1 MMSIKRLFRA
11 KVKGAKLFEI
21 LIVIALI
28 GIITG
33 AMVTNLTPTITKAK
47 ALEAKN
53 QLHQL
58 HQLQQIYHMEFSK
71 YSSDFKAIGYAPLTT
86 VNEGGQHN
94 YQISIVESSPN
105 SYKASAEA
113 VVDFDGDGIKDRW
126 EIDNMGVITNT
137 VQD

>member
-1 MMSIKRLFRA
+1 MKLINKILNK

-33 AMVTNLTPTITKAK
+33 AMVTNLTPTVTKAK

-53 QLHQL
+53 QLNQL
-58 HQLQQIYHMEFSK
+58 HQLQQIYHMEYSK
-71 YSSDFKAIGYAPLTT
+71 YSGDFKDIGYAPLKT
-86 VNEGGQHN
+86 VDQGGQHN
-94 YQISIVESSPN
+94 YSVQIVESSPG
-105 SYKASAEA
+105 SYKATATA
-113 VVDFDGDGIKDRW
+113 VVDFDGDGTRDVW
-126 EIDNMGVITNT
+126 EIDNSGVVQNT